1 MDEKKLLSIIAKG
14 EGIKVD
20 FKRELHLEYEGAKKE
35 LAKDVCAIANS
46 RGGRGYIIVGVE
58 DKTREIV
65 GVKDLTTLSEEKIQ
79 QIVSSRCEPPIPI
92 MVEIM
97 DIKDKKVGIIVIY
110 DGGQKPYQ
118 IRETGAFNI
127 RRGSTTDTM
136 RKEELVAAFGE
147 NLNLTVE
154 ICPIMKSTIEF
165 LNMEIV
171 SKYFESKGIYI
182 NKDNE
187 KYLLESAGIIYFDTS
202 NKVYRCTLGG
212 LLVFSD
218 INSICIPQNMIK
230 IVDKSNDSKDNVIMI
245 EGNLLDIIHKAEK
258 NLRTLLKA
266 DYPIEA
272 VMEAVKNAV
281 LYREYSIFNK
291 IIEIVI
297 TKKSIIILSPGQ
309 MIIKNNKGKNKKY
322 NGRNMWI
329 YEKLLSLDKNNT
341 FTNDGF
347 GINRMKNAFNEKGK
361 VQLINS
367 VYEDCFKVILP
378 YYQDK

>member
-1 MDEKKLLSIIAKG
+1 MPQKLISRSL
-14 EGIKVD
+14 
-20 FKRELHLEYEGAKKE
+20 
-35 LAKDVCAIANS
+35 LAANS
-46 RGGRGYIIVGVE
+46 GKLDEACQMINNSDAEWLHIDV
-58 DKTREIV
+58 
-65 GVKDLTTLSEEKIQ
+65 
-79 QIVSSRCEPPIPI
+79 
-92 MVEIM
+92 M
-97 DIKDKKVGIIVIY
+97 D
-110 DGGQKPYQ
+110 
-118 IRETGAFNI
+118 GAFVPNI
-127 RRGSTTDTM
+127 S
-136 RKEELVAAFGE
+136 FGF
-147 NLNLTVE
+147 
-154 ICPIMKSTIEF
+154 P
-165 LNMEIV
+165 
-171 SKYFESKGIYI
+171 
-182 NKDNE
+182 
-187 KYLLESAGIIYFDTS
+187 
-202 NKVYRCTLGG
+202 
-212 LLVFSD
+212 
-218 INSICIPQNMIK
+218 
-230 IVDKSNDSKDNVIMI
+230 
-245 EGNLLDIIHKAEK
+245 
-258 NLRTLLKA
+258 
-266 DYPIEA
+266 